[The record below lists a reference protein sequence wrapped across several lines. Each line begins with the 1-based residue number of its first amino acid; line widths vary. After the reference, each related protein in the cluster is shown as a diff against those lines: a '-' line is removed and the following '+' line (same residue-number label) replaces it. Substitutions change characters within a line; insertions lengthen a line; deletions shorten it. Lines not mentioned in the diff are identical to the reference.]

1 MDGFQKGKGIEDF
14 GNFNE
19 GFCFKLN
26 LIRPTEQIFV
36 ICTNVGIVLKENI
49 MCLFLGYYFIAPI
62 RKYMSSNNIYKY
74 LLHLFVF

>member
-36 ICTNVGIVLKENI
+36 ICTSDIVKI
-49 MCLFLGYYFIAPI
+49 
-62 RKYMSSNNIYKY
+62 
-74 LLHLFVF
+74 